1 MFKKTTLNSILSLVL
16 LIALCALN
24 SCSSG
29 ASDGSSVSKSIFSQ
43 TPEHQEVAI
52 AFADNFAKGK
62 LKEAKKYATEASEI
76 LIELTGSLGGVG
88 INPDANFRMVK
99 DSIIGKKGFVKLKDD
114 SKEKSIEEWYD
125 VVMVD
130 GEWKVNLDAMV
141 TRESKLKAQKRKEAK
156 RKRRA
161 ADQKATDKL
170 FSTN

>member
-1 MFKKTTLNSILSLVL
+1 MFKKTTLNSILPLVL
-16 LIALCALN
+16 FIFLCALN

-29 ASDGSSVSKSIFSQ
+29 ASDSSTGNSIFST

-62 LKEAKKYATEASEI
+62 LKEAKKYATEASAM
-76 LIELTGSLGGVG
+76 LIELTGSLGGLD

-99 DSIIGKKGFVKLKDD
+99 DSISGKKGFVKLKDV

-141 TRESKLKAQKRKEAK
+141 TRESNMKAQKRKEAK